1 MRAITNPDDKK
12 LSLAL
17 DRFRLCEESEHEIR
31 EEARID
37 HEFRLGKQW
46 SDDLRRRRDSQ
57 NRPCLTVN
65 QIPQFVKQVVNEF
78 RANMP
83 GIAVAPSGEQADD
96 ETAEIIEG
104 LTRNIEVRSKADSAY
119 AKAFEDAV
127 TGGFGYVRVVA
138 DYRDDQSFD
147 QELYIKRVKDC
158 FSVYFDPNVNE
169 QDYSDAEFAFVIE
182 TLSKDEFKRRWP
194 KAEITSAND
203 MGAESS
209 PDWFQDDYV
218 RVAEY
223 WCVEHE
229 KKTVTLYV
237 DQNGAKVPVYEGED
251 IPEGLTP
258 FTRNGEPVSRETYKR
273 SVCCHYISGAEIL
286 ETREWAGRWIP
297 IVPFLG
303 DEIIVDGKRSLVGLV
318 RNARDPQ
325 MRYNFMVSAQSEAV
339 ALAPKAPF
347 IADAGS
353 TENFQDMW
361 ENSNTEPYAVLYY
374 DSQGGRVAPPVR
386 NTVEPPIMA
395 ISQSIQQS
403 DNDLKAT
410 TGIYGASL
418 GQPGP
423 EQSGKAIMARQ
434 REGDTAT
441 FNYIDNGAKA
451 IEHVGRILVDLIPFY
466 YDTAEVINI
475 VKPNQQTEAVK
486 INQLFQDKD
495 GKVKNYDLTVGRFDV
510 TVTTG
515 PSYNTAKEKTWE
527 QFTQLIQAY
536 PPLMQFAGDL
546 FMQQSPMQAGLGD
559 EVSKR
564 LHKMLPP
571 QLQENDQNDPA
582 QMQQQMQMLMQQH
595 EQLTQALTA
604 ANQALESKDRELA
617 SKERI
622 AQLQEQTKLTVK
634 EMDVNAAA
642 GQALLMAELQK
653 LTQRIDHTQQF
664 LMAAADHEAQPLPSN
679 QPGAAPAN
687 AA

>member
-1 MRAITNPDDKK
+1 
-12 LSLAL
+12 
-17 DRFRLCEESEHEIR
+17 
-31 EEARID
+31 
-37 HEFRLGKQW
+37 
-46 SDDLRRRRDSQ
+46 
-57 NRPCLTVN
+57 
-65 QIPQFVKQVVNEF
+65 
-78 RANMP
+78 
-83 GIAVAPSGEQADD
+83 
-96 ETAEIIEG
+96 
-104 LTRNIEVRSKADSAY
+104 
-119 AKAFEDAV
+119 
-127 TGGFGYVRVVA
+127 
-138 DYRDDQSFD
+138 
-147 QELYIKRVKDC
+147 
-158 FSVYFDPNVNE
+158 
-169 QDYSDAEFAFVIE
+169 
-182 TLSKDEFKRRWP
+182 
-194 KAEITSAND
+194 
-203 MGAESS
+203 
-209 PDWFQDDYV
+209 
-218 RVAEY
+218 
-223 WCVEHE
+223 
-229 KKTVTLYV
+229 
-237 DQNGAKVPVYEGED
+237 
-251 IPEGLTP
+251 
-258 FTRNGEPVSRETYKR
+258 
-273 SVCCHYISGAEIL
+273 
-286 ETREWAGRWIP
+286 
-297 IVPFLG
+297 
-303 DEIIVDGKRSLVGLV
+303 V

-374 DSQGGRVAPPVR
+374 DSQGGRVPPPVR

-582 QMQQQMQMLMQQH
+582 QMQQQMQALMQQH

-664 LMAAADHEAQPLPSN
+664 LMAAADHEAQPPTPPN